1 MVEWITPDV
10 LPRYRAYAE
19 NEKRRKRKK
28 MEKRQYQERKKE
40 NIHNISYSSV
50 HLCIMK
56 KEKNSTERK

>member
-19 NEKRRKRKK
+19 NEKRRKR
-28 MEKRQYQERKKE
+28 QYQERKKE
-40 NIHNISYSSV
+40 NIHNISYSSM

>member
-19 NEKRRKRKK
+19 NEKRR
-28 MEKRQYQERKKE
+28 KRQYQERKKE

>member
-28 MEKRQYQERKKE
+28 WKKDNIKREKKE
-40 NIHNISYSSV
+40 NIHNITYSSM